1 MINTFS
7 QEYINLN
14 QKKEKLSNLLLEGGI
29 SHQELYINE
38 DQKGNLFLHLEC
50 ICTSKTGYNTKFSKD
65 LYNDK
70 YLDKFIKNLEQAM
83 KLSVIGKDRITMY
96 PVISGGIQDFCYYI
110 NEERILESDLDYL
123 FFTTHRKFRQEVS
136 DKINEINKLL
146 QQLSFL
152 GLKYQGLIDNFERT
166 KSNISTELEKN
177 WLLQKSIKIDNGLKT
192 VGMGLDIDITDLIK
206 LIKGNDFKNSNYK
219 DFMAIMDQVEQ
230 TTIAGHGPVHIND
243 VDALYSDD
251 IDDLIIL
258 NKLAEILKNKVIEIE
273 NFLNTNIELI
283 QSQFQELKNLVNI
296 LNDTSAKDRARVFQ
310 GNKAIEELKIQ
321 ETKKDEVKLENYRNY
336 SYQNVQNEIWGTNK
350 NADIF
355 KRLEKKQSEL
365 LTDDEIIALNLYKT
379 QLYRAYN
386 PIINFVRKNGLD
398 ESEIKVSEIL
408 DNFIKTAY
416 NEMVATYKASQESPM
431 AAFARAHQKR
441 KSFDEMTIVDK
452 IFSRYPD
459 ELPSYEQ
466 YKELIY
472 KYINPLLSSL
482 KKVTLDED
490 IIVFRGDN
498 SQYELAGITSTTID
512 KQMANSFIDNRN
524 PDHDQVGILYR
535 IKIPKGAPV
544 ICFTDELIYG
554 KNSSHSGFSDS
565 QSEIIFDA
573 DLFDFQ
579 QKYSPIDFNI
589 QGNFK
594 KAAVYID
601 VEATLKSKENNK
613 VF

>member
-136 DKINEINKLL
+136 DKINEINRLL

-310 GNKAIEELKIQ
+310 SNKSIEELKIQ

-535 IKIPKGAPV
+535 IKIPKGSPV

-579 QKYSPIDFNI
+579 QKYGPIDFNI
-589 QGNFK
+589 QGNCK

>member
-136 DKINEINKLL
+136 DKINEINRLL
-146 QQLSFL
+146 QQLSIL

-177 WLLQKSIKIDNGLKT
+177 WLLQKSIKIDNMLKT

-206 LIKGNDFKNSNYK
+206 LIKGNDFKNNNYK

-310 GNKAIEELKIQ
+310 SNKSIEELQIQ

-416 NEMVATYKASQESPM
+416 DEMVATYKASQESPM

-579 QKYSPIDFNI
+579 QKYGPIDFNI
-589 QGNFK
+589 QGNCK

>member
-136 DKINEINKLL
+136 DKINEINRLL

-219 DFMAIMDQVEQ
+219 DFMAIMDQVEK
-230 TTIAGHGPVHIND
+230 TTIAGHGPVHINI
-243 VDALYSDD
+243 VNALYSDD

-310 GNKAIEELKIQ
+310 SNKAIEELQIQ

-355 KRLEKKQSEL
+355 KRLEKKQNEL

>member
-136 DKINEINKLL
+136 DKINEINRLL

-219 DFMAIMDQVEQ
+219 DFMAIMDQVEK
-230 TTIAGHGPVHIND
+230 TTIAGHGPVHINI
-243 VDALYSDD
+243 VNALYSDD

-310 GNKAIEELKIQ
+310 SNKSIEELQIQ

-386 PIINFVRKNGLD
+386 PIINFVRKKGLD
-398 ESEIKVSEIL
+398 ESEIKV
-408 DNFIKTAY
+408 
-416 NEMVATYKASQESPM
+416 
-431 AAFARAHQKR
+431 
-441 KSFDEMTIVDK
+441 
-452 IFSRYPD
+452 
-459 ELPSYEQ
+459 
-466 YKELIY
+466 
-472 KYINPLLSSL
+472 
-482 KKVTLDED
+482 
-490 IIVFRGDN
+490 
-498 SQYELAGITSTTID
+498 
-512 KQMANSFIDNRN
+512 
-524 PDHDQVGILYR
+524 
-535 IKIPKGAPV
+535 
-544 ICFTDELIYG
+544 
-554 KNSSHSGFSDS
+554 
-565 QSEIIFDA
+565 
-573 DLFDFQ
+573 
-579 QKYSPIDFNI
+579 
-589 QGNFK
+589 
-594 KAAVYID
+594 
-601 VEATLKSKENNK
+601 
-613 VF
+613 

>member
-136 DKINEINKLL
+136 DKINEINRLL

-219 DFMAIMDQVEQ
+219 DFMAIMDQVEK
-230 TTIAGHGPVHIND
+230 TTIAGHGPVHINI
-243 VDALYSDD
+243 VNALYSDD

-310 GNKAIEELKIQ
+310 SNKAIEELQIQ

-355 KRLEKKQSEL
+355 KRLEKKQNEL

-416 NEMVATYKASQESPM
+416 DEMVATYKASQESPM

>member
-136 DKINEINKLL
+136 DKINEINRLL

-177 WLLQKSIKIDNGLKT
+177 WLLQKSIKIDNMLKT

-219 DFMAIMDQVEQ
+219 DFMAIMDQVEK

-310 GNKAIEELKIQ
+310 SNKSIEELKIQ

>member
-136 DKINEINKLL
+136 DKINEINRLL

-177 WLLQKSIKIDNGLKT
+177 WLLQKSIKIDNMLKT

-219 DFMAIMDQVEQ
+219 DFMAIMDQVEK
-230 TTIAGHGPVHIND
+230 TTIAGHGPVHINI
-243 VDALYSDD
+243 VNALYSDD

-310 GNKAIEELKIQ
+310 SNKSIEELKIQ

>member
-177 WLLQKSIKIDNGLKT
+177 WLLQKSIKIDNMLKT

-219 DFMAIMDQVEQ
+219 DFMAIMDQVEK
-230 TTIAGHGPVHIND
+230 TTIAGHGPVHINI
-243 VDALYSDD
+243 VNALYSDD

-310 GNKAIEELKIQ
+310 SNKSIEELKIQ

-355 KRLEKKQSEL
+355 KRLERKQSEL

>member
-96 PVISGGIQDFCYYI
+96 PVISGGIQDFWYYI

-136 DKINEINKLL
+136 DKINEINRLL
-146 QQLSFL
+146 QQLSIL

-177 WLLQKSIKIDNGLKT
+177 WLLQKSIKIDNMLKT

-273 NFLNTNIELI
+273 NFLNINIELI

-310 GNKAIEELKIQ
+310 SNKSIEELKIQ

-355 KRLEKKQSEL
+355 KRLERKQSEL

-416 NEMVATYKASQESPM
+416 DEMVATYKASQESPM

-579 QKYSPIDFNI
+579 QKYGPIDFNI
-589 QGNFK
+589 QGNCK

>member
-50 ICTSKTGYNTKFSKD
+50 ICTSKTGYTTKFSKD

-177 WLLQKSIKIDNGLKT
+177 WLLQKNVKIDNGLKT

-219 DFMAIMDQVEQ
+219 DFMAIMDQVEK
-230 TTIAGHGPVHIND
+230 TTIAGHGPVHINI
-243 VDALYSDD
+243 VNALYSDD

-310 GNKAIEELKIQ
+310 SNKSIEELKIQ

>member
-136 DKINEINKLL
+136 DKINEINRLL

-177 WLLQKSIKIDNGLKT
+177 WLLQKSIKIDNMLKT

-219 DFMAIMDQVEQ
+219 DFMAIMDQVEK
-230 TTIAGHGPVHIND
+230 TTIAGHGPVHINI
-243 VDALYSDD
+243 VNALYSDD

-310 GNKAIEELKIQ
+310 SNKAIEELQIQ

-355 KRLEKKQSEL
+355 KRLERKQSEL

-416 NEMVATYKASQESPM
+416 DEMVATYKASQESPM
-431 AAFARAHQKR
+431 TAFARAHQKR

-573 DLFDFQ
+573 GLFDFQ

>member
-219 DFMAIMDQVEQ
+219 DFMAIMDQVEK
-230 TTIAGHGPVHIND
+230 TTIAGHGPVHINI
-243 VDALYSDD
+243 VNALYSDD

-310 GNKAIEELKIQ
+310 SNKAIEELPIQ

>member
-136 DKINEINKLL
+136 DKINEINRLL

-310 GNKAIEELKIQ
+310 SNKSIEELKIQ

-579 QKYSPIDFNI
+579 QKYGPIDFNI
-589 QGNFK
+589 QGNCK

>member
-14 QKKEKLSNLLLEGGI
+14 QKKEKLSNLLLHGGI

-136 DKINEINKLL
+136 DKINEINRLL

-177 WLLQKSIKIDNGLKT
+177 WLLQKSIKIDNMLKT

-219 DFMAIMDQVEQ
+219 DFMAIMDQVEK
-230 TTIAGHGPVHIND
+230 TTIAGHGPVHINI
-243 VDALYSDD
+243 VNALYSDD

-273 NFLNTNIELI
+273 NFLNINIELI

-310 GNKAIEELKIQ
+310 SNKSIEELQIQ

-350 NADIF
+350 NANIF
-355 KRLEKKQSEL
+355 KRLERKQSEL

-482 KKVTLDED
+482 KKVTLDKD

>member
-136 DKINEINKLL
+136 DKINEINRLL

-206 LIKGNDFKNSNYK
+206 LIKGNDFKDSNYK
-219 DFMAIMDQVEQ
+219 DFMAIMDQVEK
-230 TTIAGHGPVHIND
+230 TTIAGHGPVHINI
-243 VDALYSDD
+243 VNALYSDD

-310 GNKAIEELKIQ
+310 SNKSIEELKIQ

-601 VEATLKSKENNK
+601 MEATLKSKENNK

>member
-136 DKINEINKLL
+136 DKINEINRLL

-219 DFMAIMDQVEQ
+219 DFMAIMDQVEK
-230 TTIAGHGPVHIND
+230 TTIAGHGPVHINI
-243 VDALYSDD
+243 VNALYSDD

-310 GNKAIEELKIQ
+310 SNKSIEELQIQ

-355 KRLEKKQSEL
+355 KRLEKKQNEL

-416 NEMVATYKASQESPM
+416 DEMVATYKASQESPM
-431 AAFARAHQKR
+431 TAFARAHQKR

-579 QKYSPIDFNI
+579 QKYGPIDFNI
-589 QGNFK
+589 QGNCK

>member
-136 DKINEINKLL
+136 DKINEINRLL
-146 QQLSFL
+146 QQLSIL

-310 GNKAIEELKIQ
+310 SNKSIEELKIQ

-579 QKYSPIDFNI
+579 QKYGPIDFNI
-589 QGNFK
+589 QGNCK

>member
-136 DKINEINKLL
+136 DKINEINRLL
-146 QQLSFL
+146 QQLSIL

-177 WLLQKSIKIDNGLKT
+177 WLLQKSIKIDNMLKT

-310 GNKAIEELKIQ
+310 SNKSIEELKIQ

-579 QKYSPIDFNI
+579 QKYGPIDFNI
-589 QGNFK
+589 QGNCK

>member
-136 DKINEINKLL
+136 DKINEINRLL
-146 QQLSFL
+146 QQLSIL

-177 WLLQKSIKIDNGLKT
+177 WLLQKSIKIDNMLKT

-206 LIKGNDFKNSNYK
+206 LIKGNDFKNNNYK

-310 GNKAIEELKIQ
+310 SNKSIEELQIQ

-601 VEATLKSKENNK
+601 MEATLKSKENNK

>member
-14 QKKEKLSNLLLEGGI
+14 QKKEKLSNLLLHGGI

-136 DKINEINKLL
+136 DKINEINRLL

-177 WLLQKSIKIDNGLKT
+177 WLLQKNVKIDNGLKT

-219 DFMAIMDQVEQ
+219 DFMAIMDQVEK
-230 TTIAGHGPVHIND
+230 TTIAGHGPVHINI
-243 VDALYSDD
+243 VNALYSDD

-273 NFLNTNIELI
+273 NFLNINIELI

-350 NADIF
+350 NANIF

-386 PIINFVRKNGLD
+386 PIINFVRKNSLD

-416 NEMVATYKASQESPM
+416 DEMVATYKASQESPM

-482 KKVTLDED
+482 KKVTLDKD

>member
-177 WLLQKSIKIDNGLKT
+177 WLLQKSIKIDNMLKT

-219 DFMAIMDQVEQ
+219 DFMAIMDQVEK
-230 TTIAGHGPVHIND
+230 TTIAGHGPVHINI
-243 VDALYSDD
+243 VNALYSDD

-310 GNKAIEELKIQ
+310 SNKSIEELQIQ

-355 KRLEKKQSEL
+355 KRLERKQSEL

>member
-136 DKINEINKLL
+136 DKINEINRLL

-219 DFMAIMDQVEQ
+219 DFMAIMDQVEK
-230 TTIAGHGPVHIND
+230 TTIAGHGPVHINI
-243 VDALYSDD
+243 VNALYSDD

-310 GNKAIEELKIQ
+310 SNKSIEELQIQ

-416 NEMVATYKASQESPM
+416 DEMVATYKASQESPM

-589 QGNFK
+589 QGNFN

>member
-136 DKINEINKLL
+136 DKINEINRLL
-146 QQLSFL
+146 QQLSIL

-177 WLLQKSIKIDNGLKT
+177 WLLQKSIKIDNMLKT

-310 GNKAIEELKIQ
+310 SNKSIEELQIQ

-416 NEMVATYKASQESPM
+416 DEMVATYKASQESPM

-579 QKYSPIDFNI
+579 QKYGPIDFNI
-589 QGNFK
+589 QGNCK

>member
-136 DKINEINKLL
+136 DKINEINRLL

-219 DFMAIMDQVEQ
+219 DFMAIMDQVEK
-230 TTIAGHGPVHIND
+230 TTIAGHGPVHINI
-243 VDALYSDD
+243 VNALYSDD

-310 GNKAIEELKIQ
+310 SNKAIEELQIQ

-355 KRLEKKQSEL
+355 KRLEKKQNEL

-416 NEMVATYKASQESPM
+416 DEMVATYKASQESPM
-431 AAFARAHQKR
+431 TAFARAHQKR

>member
-177 WLLQKSIKIDNGLKT
+177 WLLQKSIKIDNMLKT

-219 DFMAIMDQVEQ
+219 DFMAIMDQVEK
-230 TTIAGHGPVHIND
+230 TTIAGHGPVHINI
-243 VDALYSDD
+243 VNALYSDD

-310 GNKAIEELKIQ
+310 SNKAIEELQIQ

-355 KRLEKKQSEL
+355 KRLEKKQNEL

-416 NEMVATYKASQESPM
+416 DEMVATYKASQESPM

>member
-70 YLDKFIKNLEQAM
+70 YLEKFIKNLEQAM

-136 DKINEINKLL
+136 DKINEINRLL
-146 QQLSFL
+146 KQLSIL
-152 GLKYQGLIDNFERT
+152 GLKYQGLIDNLERT

-219 DFMAIMDQVEQ
+219 DFMAIMDQVEK
-230 TTIAGHGPVHIND
+230 TTIAGHGPVHINI
-243 VDALYSDD
+243 VNALYSDD

-310 GNKAIEELKIQ
+310 SNKAIEELKIQ

-355 KRLEKKQSEL
+355 KRLERKQSEL

-498 SQYELAGITSTTID
+498 GQCELTGITSTTID

-524 PDHDQVGILYR
+524 PDHDQIGILYR
-535 IKIPKGAPV
+535 IKIPKGTPV

-573 DLFDFQ
+573 DLLDFQ
-579 QKYSPIDFNI
+579 QKHSPIDFNI
-589 QGNFK
+589 QSDFK